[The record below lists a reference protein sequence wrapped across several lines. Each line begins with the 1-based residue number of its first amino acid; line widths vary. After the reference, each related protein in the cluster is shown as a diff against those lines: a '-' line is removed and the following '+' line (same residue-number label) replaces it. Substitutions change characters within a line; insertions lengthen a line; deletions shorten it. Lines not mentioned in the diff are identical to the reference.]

1 VRQAGVNEAIARIPH
16 KEHGQHSFDCRI
28 NKGATVGTDV
38 PGGLTGNPA
47 RQTGALLKRCSANA
61 SEHQQ
66 LSRRA
71 SHLFEARLAHDRI
84 KAEQPDHVAA
94 FGCHAIEYPLARLFA
109 LARLPTV
116 RREVIYHGFPV
127 ARMQARTCHAHVI
140 GGQWE
145 HKLPLSCER
154 V

>member
-1 VRQAGVNEAIARIPH
+1 MVAQAVRQAGVNEAIARIPH

-28 NKGATVGTDV
+28 NNGATVGTDV

-84 KAEQPDHVAA
+84 KAEQPDNVAA
-94 FGCHAIEYPLARLFA
+94 FGCLATEHSLTRLA
-109 LARLPTV
+109 LARLPIV
-116 RREVIYHGFPV
+116 RRKVAHHGFPV
-127 ARMQARTCHAHVI
+127 TRVQARA
-140 GGQWE
+140 
-145 HKLPLSCER
+145 
-154 V
+154 